1 MKTFFAWQGGDGGD
15 FVMQLIYWLAHNQKP
30 DVNELGRQ
38 VITRAVRNFEVNG
51 HTFIKC
57 HVPWKDQYF
66 LDTKDKMLIL
76 LYNTDPIVWAKKR
89 VTKLSNEFT
98 LQVTGQR
105 YIDKQILK
113 ALKEKDFPT
122 AYYWSASHWISS
134 HEHYR
139 KDIQKTL
146 DNTEH
151 IVIENNMVTVD
162 EVTDTI
168 QSVMRCLDLDD
179 TLSTDV
185 QTEIKKYV
193 RKQQYIIDTHWDF
206 VL

>member
-1 MKTFFAWQGGDGGD
+1 MHVFFAW
-15 FVMQLIYWLAHNQKP
+15 
-30 DVNELGRQ
+30 
-38 VITRAVRNFEVNG
+38 
-51 HTFIKC
+51 
-57 HVPWKDQYF
+57 
-66 LDTKDKMLIL
+66 
-76 LYNTDPIVWAKKR
+76 

-113 ALKEKDFPT
+113 ALKEKNIRT
-122 AYYWSASHWISS
+122 AYYWSASYWMDCHK
-134 HEHYR
+134 HYR

-151 IVIENNMVTVD
+151 IVIENNMVTLD

-179 TLSTDV
+179 TLPTDV
-185 QTEIKKYV
+185 QTEIKPIEAKLTAKSLDDIKGESTIL
-193 RKQQYIIDTHWDF
+193 RLMQIFASWANIC
-206 VL
+206 